1 VAIKQINSG
10 LWLLRV
16 GLPVNTVEEWFQ
28 VQPVA
33 QVRWFN
39 AHILSGR
46 PGDKRAEVIRVFH
59 VERGAGLETHV
70 VFRVLPPS
78 PSGASVAIHVAET
91 V

>member
-1 VAIKQINSG
+1 MAIAQVNTS

-28 VQPVA
+28 VQPFGR
-33 QVRWFN
+33 VRWFN
-39 AHILSGR
+39 AHLLAGR

-59 VERGAGLETHV
+59 VDNGAGLETHV

-78 PSGASVAIHVAET
+78 PSGATVAIHFAET